1 MSRTGRM
8 CVVVGLLLVGAGP
21 ARGQDASFEA
31 IAGAVKAGQRIYVT
45 EASGTRWSGVL
56 VAASP
61 DRISIRA
68 DVPGPG
74 RGPLERRDMQWAAAD
89 VMRVEHDERDS
100 LANGAVLGALAG
112 AAAGYLWLRGSGGCD
127 CTQGDV
133 MMLVVA
139 PFIAGGAAAGSL
151 MDLAMPRR
159 TTLFQ
164 RAAAGSA
171 AFRIAPI
178 LTPSARGARLSIG
191 F

>member
-8 CVVVGLLLVGAGP
+8 CAAVGLLLVGVSS

-31 IAGAVKAGQRIYVT
+31 IVGAVKTGQRIYVT
-45 EASGTRWSGVL
+45 EVSGTRWRGVL
-56 VAASP
+56 VAASS
-61 DRISIRA
+61 DGISIQA

-74 RGPLERRDMQWAAAD
+74 RGPLVRRDMQWSAAD
-89 VMRVEHDERDS
+89 IMRVEHDERDS

-127 CTQGDV
+127 CTQGDIT
-133 MMLVVA
+133 MLVFA
-139 PFIAGGAAAGSL
+139 PFVVGGAAAGSL

-159 TTLFQ
+159 TTVFQ
-164 RAAAGSA
+164 RAAGGA
-171 AFRIAPI
+171 AALRIAPI
-178 LTPSARGARLSIG
+178 LTPSSRGARLSIG